1 MKSLSLTICWLALS
15 PSLAAS
21 AADNIDWHH
30 WELEAFA
37 QAKENN
43 KIILVSVGMEGC
55 AACARMEAL
64 TYPDNNVIEFDEYA
78 GQEPETRLNP
88 VEDFAPYGDHP

>member
-1 MKSLSLTICWLALS
+1 MKSLLLTVCWLVLL

-21 AADNIDWHH
+21 SADNINWHH

-37 QAKENN
+37 QAKEHD

-64 TYPDNNVIEFDEYA
+64 T
-78 GQEPETRLNP
+78 
-88 VEDFAPYGDHP
+88 